1 MVRPGTIAPVVKMVK
16 AGGER
21 EGRVVGVA
29 KAVGKREGQKLVVVQ
44 KGGRFAALAG
54 KVEGKEEEE
63 EE

>member
-1 MVRPGTIAPVVKMVK
+1 MVK